1 MEIEIVTIVA
11 LWLIAMG
18 MGRIFF
24 RWISGGSRRRKTV
37 ERTEGFGY
45 VLDPRFRQIWDKG
58 FQQIPN
64 KRKESDLSNPP
75 T

>member
-24 RWISGGSRRRKTV
+24 RWLSGGRRRKPV
-37 ERTEGFGY
+37 ENTMAFG
-45 VLDPRFRQIWDKG
+45 VILDPRFRETWAKQIGRFPEK
-58 FQQIPN
+58 
-64 KRKESDLSNPP
+64 KKESDLSNPP